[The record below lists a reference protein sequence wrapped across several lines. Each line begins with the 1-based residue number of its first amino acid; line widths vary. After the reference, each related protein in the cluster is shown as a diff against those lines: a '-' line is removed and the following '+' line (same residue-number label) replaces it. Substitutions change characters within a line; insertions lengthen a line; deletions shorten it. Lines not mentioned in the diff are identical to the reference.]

1 LGRALAEHLSRD
13 GWRVVV
19 DARTAAELRE
29 AAIGWPDAFVL
40 PGDVTNEAHRAELV
54 AAAGERLDLLVLN
67 ASSLGQTP
75 LPPLAEYRA
84 EELRA
89 VLETNT
95 VAPLLLV
102 QRALP
107 ALRAAAGRVVAIS
120 SDAAV
125 EGYPGWGGYG
135 ASKAALDQLV
145 RVLAAEEPGVRAYA
159 VDPGDMRTRMHAA
172 AFPGEDIGDRPAP
185 ETVVPA
191 LRRLVD
197 GELPAGRYTAAELVT
212 EVRS

>member
-1 LGRALAEHLSRD
+1 
-13 GWRVVV
+13 
-19 DARTAAELRE
+19 
-29 AAIGWPDAFVL
+29 
-40 PGDVTNEAHRAELV
+40 
-54 AAAGERLDLLVLN
+54 VLN

-75 LPPLAEYRA
+75 LSPLADYRI

-95 VAPLLLV
+95 VAALRLV
-102 QRALP
+102 QLALP
-107 ALRAAAGRVVAIS
+107 ALRAAGGRVLAIS

-125 EGYPGWGGYG
+125 AGYPGWGGYG

-145 RVLAAEEPGVRAYA
+145 RVLAAEETSVRVYA
-159 VDPGDMRTRMHAA
+159 VDPGDMHTRMHAA
-172 AFPGEDIGDRPAP
+172 AFPGVDISDRPAP

-191 LRRLVD
+191 LLRLID
-197 GELPAGRYTAAELVT
+197 GTLPGGRYTAAELLA